1 MNKKS
6 KNVSLEDITQKEISI
21 VDANAK
27 IAKLEKENA
36 RDKKII
42 AEYKEREKAT
52 ARALILYER
61 KIKYLKETSI
71 EILLE
76 LSKNIAESKE
86 KFSDT
91 CTKLSSE
98 YIKSTMLEY
107 KDSFV
112 FFENK
117 VYDVCNLLEKNAM
130 ITNDERAFISNKK
143 KEKKEEPMDLQ
154 SRFDR
159 LKAEFNQKIG
169 SSVTRKRGRPRK
181 GEQSILADIGLRN
194 KVERQVDE
202 TESAQNKLNEIFY
215 EAPAA
220 AKAAAPA
227 IPKTEDSLFDFEEA
241 LNPNLSLKDIMADL
255 MTEKEEETIVY
266 DENTRKLEEAKRQ
279 SDIEMLESGFIK
291 NPRLQNKQVVNKTI
305 DPTMKKPTFE
315 KRFLSIQN
323 ICKTTK

>member
-6 KNVSLEDITQKEISI
+6 KNISLEDITQKEISI

-27 IAKLEKENA
+27 ITKLEKENT

-61 KIKYLKETSI
+61 KIKYLKESSI
-71 EILLE
+71 EMLLE
-76 LSKNIAESKE
+76 LSKDISDGKE

-112 FFENK
+112 LFENK
-117 VYDVCNLLEKNAM
+117 VYDICNLLEKNAM

-143 KEKKEEPMDLQ
+143 KEKKDVPMDSQ

-194 KVERQVDE
+194 KVEKQIDE
-202 TESAQNKLNEIFY
+202 TESAKNKLNEIFY
-215 EAPAA
+215 EAPTVGKTAA
-220 AKAAAPA
+220 A

-291 NPRLQNKQVVNKTI
+291 NPRLQNKQITNKTI

>member
-52 ARALILYER
+52 ARALVLYER
-61 KIKYLKETSI
+61 KMKFLKENSI
-71 EILLE
+71 EMLLE
-76 LSKNIAESKE
+76 LSKNISDGKE
-86 KFSDT
+86 KFTDT

-98 YIKSTMLEY
+98 YIKSTLLEY
-107 KDSFV
+107 KDAFV
-112 FFENK
+112 FYENK
-117 VYDVCNLLEKNAM
+117 VYDICNLLEKNAT

-143 KEKKEEPMDLQ
+143 TEKKDVPMDSQ

-194 KVERQVDE
+194 KVEKQVDE
-202 TESAQNKLNEIFY
+202 NESAQNKLNEIFY

-220 AKAAAPA
+220 PKANIPA
-227 IPKTEDSLFDFEEA
+227 IPNTADSLFDFNEA

-266 DENTRKLEEAKRQ
+266 DENTRKLEEARRQ
-279 SDIEMLESGFIK
+279 SNIEMLESGFLK
-291 NPRLQNKQVVNKTI
+291 NPNIVNKQVKNKTI
-305 DPTMKKPTFE
+305 EPTMKKPTFE

-323 ICKTTK
+323 ICKDTK

>member
-61 KIKYLKETSI
+61 KIKYLKDSSI

-76 LSKNIAESKE
+76 LSKNIADNKD

-112 FFENK
+112 YFENK

-143 KEKKEEPMDLQ
+143 KEKKNEPMDSQ

-194 KVERQVDE
+194 KVEKQVAE

-215 EAPAA
+215 EAPTA
-220 AKAAAPA
+220 AKPATPA

-255 MTEKEEETIVY
+255 MTEKEEEAVVY